1 MSDRSFR
8 FISGFFFLAAAIAAI
23 LLLSRCAPSPY
34 QAPPVHAG
42 QVIWKMV
49 PAQDVPA
56 ECGHPEA
63 RWIQGCTRGL
73 EIVTR
78 IPQRGDGDLAEIL
91 EHEVAHAQ
99 GFRHPAWADG
109 TP

>member
-1 MSDRSFR
+1 MSDRAFR
-8 FISGFFFLAAAIAAI
+8 FVSGFFFLAAAIAV
-23 LLLSRCAPSPY
+23 LLLLTRCAPDPY
-34 QAPPVHAG
+34 EASPVHAG

-49 PAQDVPA
+49 PADQVPA

-63 RWIQGCTRGL
+63 RWIKGCSRGL

-78 IPQRGDGDLAEIL
+78 IPQRGDGELAEIL

-99 GFRHPAWADG
+99 GFHHPAWPDG